1 MASKRI
7 DTMAE
12 SRAGTIVINR
22 WLPYWAVL
30 QADFGQVLSGW
41 VWRAWVGVCLLA
53 TACWLVYRLGAHRE
67 AGLVQ
72 EASVFL
78 TDLVRWILMG
88 SVGLVVILAAGAIS
102 SERGTLADSILSRG
116 ISRRQYYLGKFH
128 ARLGAVL
135 CGFFLVSIFATIL
148 GQFFL
153 KEDLDFKGCL
163 LATWEVG
170 MLLAALVSIGVMLS
184 SILNNT
190 LVSIMALW
198 FSLYGGGA
206 ILSLVPGLVPQ
217 LHLVWNRIPYVIKG
231 HYSLVALGEITLFSL
246 IVCTVTSLFG
256 MMYFSRRD
264 V

>member
-1 MASKRI
+1 
-7 DTMAE
+7 MAE
-12 SRAGTIVINR
+12 SRAVEVVINR

-30 QADFGQVLSGW
+30 QADFFQVLRGW
-41 VWRAWVGVCLLA
+41 VWRTWVAVCLLA
-53 TACWLVYRLGAHRE
+53 TACWLVYRLGAHKE

-78 TDLVRWILMG
+78 TQLVRWILMG

-135 CGFFLVSIFATIL
+135 CGFFLLSLFATLL

-153 KEDLDFKGCL
+153 REDLDLKGCL
-163 LATWEVG
+163 VATWEVG
-170 MLLAALVSIGVMLS
+170 MLLAALVSIGVMVS
-184 SILNNT
+184 AILNNT
-190 LVSIMALW
+190 LVGIMALW
-198 FSLYGGGA
+198 LAVYGGGA
-206 ILSLVPGLVPQ
+206 VLSLVPGIVPQ
-217 LHLVWNRIPYVIKG
+217 LNLVWNRIPYVIKG
-231 HYSLVALGEITLFSL
+231 HYSLTNLGEITLFSL
-246 IVCTVTSLFG
+246 IICTVTSLFG